1 MKKMTLLSLGI
12 ITFSALALGAPAA
25 FAADEITEA
34 KAETEATVLF
44 SPNDGEEIVDPPI
57 EGGGE
62 GGVVD
67 EGGSDGNKGDGN
79 ASFNIAWVS
88 NFRFNEKDVDGKD
101 VPIKLNGNGMQLWAK
116 GTKLTLQH
124 KDAADSVYE
133 NIPNFIQVVDNRGK
147 ISGWKVSVSA
157 SAFTG
162 TGEDEVESTLTG
174 AVLSLNQPVLSG
186 PEGVAAPSP
195 FSDKLELGTD
205 AAILMSADPALKA
218 GTGTWSMKFG
228 EEEQTSVAY
237 KTLQEGTGV
246 KLDVPA
252 KAQPKAGVPYKSTL
266 TWNLTDGPAS

>member
-12 ITFSALALGAPAA
+12 ISFSALTLGAPAA
-25 FAADEITEA
+25 FADTTTPEA
-34 KAETEATVLF
+34 ESEATVLF
-44 SPNDGEEIVDPPI
+44 SANDDGEEVVEPPV

-67 EGGSDGNKGDGN
+67 PEGSDGNNGDGN

-88 NFRFNEKDVDGKD
+88 NFRFNEKNDLGQD

-116 GTKLTLQH
+116 GTKLTLKH

-147 ISGWKVSVSA
+147 LSGWNVSVSA
-157 SAFTG
+157 SNFTG
-162 TGEDEVESTLTG
+162 KDENDVVSTLNG

-186 PEGVAAPSP
+186 PEGVAAPSA
-195 FSDKLELGTD
+195 FANKLELGAD
-205 AAILMSADPALKA
+205 AATLMSADAALKA
-218 GTGTWSMKFG
+218 GTGSWTMKFG

-237 KTLQEGTGV
+237 KTLVGGTGV
-246 KLDVPA
+246 KLDIPA

-266 TWNLTDGPAS
+266 TWILSDGPAS